1 MGIRKQPFG
10 YRIEM
15 GEIVV
20 HPQEAGIVRF
30 IYREYIAGATYKS
43 LVNALRNQDIPYD
56 NGKLR
61 NKNMV
66 ARI

>member
-20 HPQEAGIVRF
+20 HPQ
-30 IYREYIAGATYKS
+30 KQ
-43 LVNALRNQDIPYD
+43 ALCGLSIENTSPEPHT
-56 NGKLR
+56 KAL
-61 NKNMV
+61 
-66 ARI
+66 